1 MAATSASPLSI
12 SLPSIHEMFPEH
24 LLRITT
30 DHRLRISAA
39 KSNALL
45 SQHSSTIPH
54 VHREHHMSNSG
65 TKPQI
70 YSFDVLRS
78 DPSSSSLQ
86 HIASSATLPNRP
98 SAILGPNRASD
109 RSVGSTPLLRVN
121 IGSSSGSTNRPSST
135 EYTHAAARPRYPH
148 IPSSLPSDPDQVTY
162 SSDEV
167 SDDGDDKKHV
177 CNTCHKRFNR
187 PSSLRIHMNTHTG
200 ATPFRCPFPKC
211 GREFN
216 VNSNMRRHYRNHLS
230 PSRDRSQGKE
240 DSNVTASSRR
250 RKRRTSRSPPTTTQ
264 CSARSPT
271 DNDYL
276 VQRPVVP
283 MYPPS
288 YETRGSGKRNV
299 PFGFLTHES
308 SAPSMAEVSEESDA
322 ESSIA
327 EEDELMD
334 EDDCSNPFY
343 THRTLSPYRL
353 QPVSDFH
360 DRYST
365 HTLPSRYEQ
374 SDIRSL
380 PPPSR
385 PNSNSSS
392 SSSPPPSPP
401 ISPGSV
407 ISGTSPTG
415 LQGTSPST
423 AFRR

>member
-39 KSNALL
+39 TSNALL
-45 SQHSSTIPH
+45 SQHSSTMPH
-54 VHREHHMSNSG
+54 VHRENHMSNSG

-86 HIASSATLPNRP
+86 HIASSATLLNRP

-121 IGSSSGSTNRPSST
+121 IGSSSGSTNRSSST

-177 CNTCHKRFNR
+177 
-187 PSSLRIHMNTHTG
+187 LL
-200 ATPFRCPFPKC
+200 C

-216 VNSNMRRHYRNHLS
+216 VNSNMRRHYRNHLT
-230 PSRDRSQGKE
+230 PSRDRPQGKE
-240 DSNVTASSRR
+240 DCNVTASSRR

-276 VQRPVVP
+276 VQRPDVVP

-334 EDDCSNPFY
+334 EDECSNPFY